1 MHQRKKILAM
11 VAINNIRSTSIFI
24 LGGVTDDGVAVVTI
38 DETGPARSYGF
49 RGGLVGCNGHRVLIL
64 ENEDISGQEGSLE
77 VTCAPFK
84 GPAIGNSQNYQV

>member
-1 MHQRKKILAM
+1 M

-64 ENEDISGQEGSLE
+64 E
-77 VTCAPFK
+77 K
-84 GPAIGNSQNYQV
+84 